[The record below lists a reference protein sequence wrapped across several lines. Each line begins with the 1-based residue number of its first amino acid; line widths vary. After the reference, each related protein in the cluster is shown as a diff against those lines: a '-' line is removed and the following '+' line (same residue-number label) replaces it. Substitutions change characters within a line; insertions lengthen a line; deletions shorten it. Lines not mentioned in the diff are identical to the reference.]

1 MKYVLSTIAFAL
13 LFPTHQSAA
22 FNGSGLMRQGP
33 DKAQSAQVDNK
44 SQAGDAATDAA
55 KKEAE
60 AKKKAQ
66 MEAAR
71 KRFEAQKRGE
81 AAKKAQRTPVQPSG
95 GVNDVQLMKPEA
107 NADRN
112 RGVAQGTQSQQQ
124 SQQQNVDPSQ
134 EGGDTLRGNSDS
146 YVPQAQG
153 NDTDSD
159 SMLDDG
165 KVGSFSGG
173 KMMWVLIALAVV
185 VVLFFASRRNSTGRQ
200 PKPAVGD
207 GVSDEEKEIAALHE
221 SLTNLKAEVEV
232 LKQQNIKLQKDFE
245 ESRKQTAAN
254 SNSTTANVHA
264 STNSSSASTK
274 PSSTAL
280 YANILNGMVF
290 QSDDMQSACDEYTVF
305 VLTVSGNEGTFKVND
320 APNAQLYLISNFAY
334 TVASAVEVRSKS
346 ANAKTI
352 ATMQLGRV
360 HKTENGWTIVK
371 KAVVELR

>member
-1 MKYVLSTIAFAL
+1 M
-13 LFPTHQSAA
+13 
-22 FNGSGLMRQGP
+22 
-33 DKAQSAQVDNK
+33 
-44 SQAGDAATDAA
+44 
-55 KKEAE
+55 
-60 AKKKAQ
+60 
-66 MEAAR
+66 
-71 KRFEAQKRGE
+71 
-81 AAKKAQRTPVQPSG
+81 QPSG

-112 RGVAQGTQSQQQ
+112 RGVVQGTQSQQQ

-134 EGGDTLRGNSDS
+134 EGGDTLCDNNDS

-159 SMLDDG
+159 SKQDNG
-165 KVGSFSGG
+165 KVGFFSGG

-185 VVLFFASRRNSTGRQ
+185 VVIFFASCKNSTGRQ

-207 GVSDEEKEIAALHE
+207 GLSDEEKEIAVLHE

-232 LKQQNIKLQKDFE
+232 LKQQNIKLQNDLE
-245 ESRKQTAAN
+245 DCRKQAAANVNSTAAN
-254 SNSTTANVHA
+254 ANVN
-264 STNSSSASTK
+264 NSFAGTK
-274 PSSTAL
+274 PSNTVL

-290 QSDDMQSACDEYTVF
+290 PSDDMQSACDEYTVF

-334 TVASAVEVRSKS
+334 SVASAVEVKSKS
-346 ANAKTI
+346 ASAKTI
-352 ATMQLGRV
+352 ATVKSGRV
-360 HKTENGWTIVK
+360 RKTGNGWTIVK

>member
-13 LFPTHQSAA
+13 LLSTHQSAA

-44 SQAGDAATDAA
+44 AQAGDAATDAA
-55 KKEAE
+55 KKKAEAE
-60 AKKKAQ
+60 KKAK

-71 KRFEAQKRGE
+71 KRAEAQKKAE
-81 AAKKAQRTPVQPSG
+81 AANKAQQTPVQPSG

-112 RGVAQGTQSQQQ
+112 RGVVQGTQSQQQ

-134 EGGDTLRGNSDS
+134 EGGDTLCDNNDS

-159 SMLDDG
+159 SKQDDG
-165 KVGSFSGG
+165 KVGFFSGG

-185 VVLFFASRRNSTGRQ
+185 VVIFFASRKNSTGRQ

-207 GVSDEEKEIAALHE
+207 GLSDEEKEIAVLHE

-232 LKQQNIKLQKDFE
+232 LKQQNIKLQNDLE
-245 ESRKQTAAN
+245 DYRKQAAANVNSTAAN
-254 SNSTTANVHA
+254 ANVN
-264 STNSSSASTK
+264 NSFAGTK
-274 PSSTAL
+274 PSNTVL

-290 QSDDMQSACDEYTVF
+290 PSDDMQSACDEYTVF

-334 TVASAVEVRSKS
+334 SVASAVEVKSKS
-346 ANAKTI
+346 ASAKTI
-352 ATMQLGRV
+352 ATVKSGRV
-360 HKTENGWTIVK
+360 RKTGNGWTIVK

>member
-13 LFPTHQSAA
+13 LLSNHQSAA

-33 DKAQSAQVDNK
+33 DKAQNAQVDNK
-44 SQAGDAATDAA
+44 AQAGGAAMDVV

-71 KRFEAQKRGE
+71 KRVEAQKRAE
-81 AAKKAQRTPVQPSG
+81 AAKKAQQTPVQPSE
-95 GVNDVQLMKPEA
+95 GVNDVQLMTPDA

-112 RGVAQGTQSQQQ
+112 RGVVQGGQSQQQ
-124 SQQQNVDPSQ
+124 SQQQNVEPSQ
-134 EGGDTLRGNSDS
+134 EGGDTLRGNNKS

-159 SMLDDG
+159 SKQDDG
-165 KVGSFSGG
+165 KVGFFSGG
-173 KMMWVLIALAVV
+173 KMMWLLIALAVV
-185 VVLFFASRRNSTGRQ
+185 VVLFFASRKNSTGRQ

-207 GVSDEEKEIAALHE
+207 GLSDEEKEIAALHK
-221 SLTNLKAEVEV
+221 SLTKLKAEVEV
-232 LKQQNIKLQKDFE
+232 LKQQNIELKKELEDC
-245 ESRKQTAAN
+245 RKQAAAN
-254 SNSTTANVHA
+254 VNSTTANVNVN
-264 STNSSSASTK
+264 NSFASTK
-274 PSSTAL
+274 PSNTVL

-290 QSDDMQSACDEYTVF
+290 PTDSMQQSRDEYTVF

-320 APNAQLYLISNFAY
+320 APNAQVYLISNFAY
-334 TVASAVEVRSKS
+334 SVANAVEVRSKS
-346 ANAKTI
+346 ASAKTI
-352 ATMQLGRV
+352 ATVQPGRV
-360 HKTENGWTIVK
+360 RKTGNGWTIVK

>member
-13 LFPTHQSAA
+13 LLSTHQSAA

-44 SQAGDAATDAA
+44 AQAGDAATDAA
-55 KKEAE
+55 KKKAEAE
-60 AKKKAQ
+60 KKAK

-71 KRFEAQKRGE
+71 KRAEAQKKAE
-81 AAKKAQRTPVQPSG
+81 AANKAQQTPVQPSG

-112 RGVAQGTQSQQQ
+112 RGVVQGTQSQQQ

-134 EGGDTLRGNSDS
+134 EGGDTLCDNNDS

-159 SMLDDG
+159 SKQDNG
-165 KVGSFSGG
+165 KVGFFSGG

-185 VVLFFASRRNSTGRQ
+185 VVIFFASRKNSTGRQ

-207 GVSDEEKEIAALHE
+207 GVSDEEKVIAALHE

-232 LKQQNIKLQKDFE
+232 LKQQNIELKKELEDC
-245 ESRKQTAAN
+245 RKQAAAN
-254 SNSTTANVHA
+254 VNSTTANVNVN
-264 STNSSSASTK
+264 NSFASTK
-274 PSSTAL
+274 PSNTVL

-290 QSDDMQSACDEYTVF
+290 PTDSMQQSRDEYTVF

-320 APNAQLYLISNFAY
+320 APNGQVYLISNFAY
-334 TVASAVEVRSKS
+334 SVANAVEVRSKS
-346 ANAKTI
+346 ASAKTI
-352 ATMQLGRV
+352 ATVQPGRV
-360 HKTENGWTIVK
+360 RKTGNGWTIVK

>member
-13 LFPTHQSAA
+13 LLSTHQSAA

-33 DKAQSAQVDNK
+33 DKAQNAQVDNK
-44 SQAGDAATDAA
+44 AQAGGAATDVV

-71 KRFEAQKRGE
+71 KRVEPQKRAE
-81 AAKKAQRTPVQPSG
+81 AAKKAQQTPVQPSG

-112 RGVAQGTQSQQQ
+112 RGVVQGTQSQQQ

-134 EGGDTLRGNSDS
+134 EGGDTLCDNNDS

-159 SMLDDG
+159 SKQDDG
-165 KVGSFSGG
+165 KVGFFSGG

-185 VVLFFASRRNSTGRQ
+185 VVIFFASRKNSTGRQ

-207 GVSDEEKEIAALHE
+207 GLSDEEKEIAVLHE

-232 LKQQNIKLQKDFE
+232 LKQQNIKLQNDLE
-245 ESRKQTAAN
+245 NCRKQVAANVNSTAAN
-254 SNSTTANVHA
+254 ANVN
-264 STNSSSASTK
+264 NSFAGTK
-274 PSSTAL
+274 PSNTVL

-290 QSDDMQSACDEYTVF
+290 PSDDMQSACDEYTVF

-334 TVASAVEVRSKS
+334 SVASAVEVKSKS
-346 ANAKTI
+346 ASAKTI
-352 ATMQLGRV
+352 ATVKSGRV
-360 HKTENGWTIVK
+360 RKTGNGWTIVK

>member
-13 LFPTHQSAA
+13 LLSTHQSAA

-44 SQAGDAATDAA
+44 AQAGDAATDAA
-55 KKEAE
+55 KKKAEAE
-60 AKKKAQ
+60 KKAK

-71 KRFEAQKRGE
+71 KRAEAQKKAE
-81 AAKKAQRTPVQPSG
+81 AANKAQQTPVQPSG

-112 RGVAQGTQSQQQ
+112 RGVVQGTQSQQQ
-124 SQQQNVDPSQ
+124 SQQQNVDPLQ
-134 EGGDTLRGNSDS
+134 EGGDTLCDNNDS

-159 SMLDDG
+159 SKQDDG
-165 KVGSFSGG
+165 KVGFFSGG

-185 VVLFFASRRNSTGRQ
+185 VVIFFASRKNSTGRQ

-207 GVSDEEKEIAALHE
+207 GLSDEEKEIAVLHE

-232 LKQQNIKLQKDFE
+232 LKQQNIKLQNDLE
-245 ESRKQTAAN
+245 DCRKQAAANVNSTAAN
-254 SNSTTANVHA
+254 ANVN
-264 STNSSSASTK
+264 NSFAGTK
-274 PSSTAL
+274 PSNTVL

-290 QSDDMQSACDEYTVF
+290 PSDDMQSACDEYTVF

-334 TVASAVEVRSKS
+334 SVASAVEVKSKS
-346 ANAKTI
+346 ASAKTI
-352 ATMQLGRV
+352 ATVKSGRV
-360 HKTENGWTIVK
+360 RKTGNGWTIVK

>member
-13 LFPTHQSAA
+13 LFSTHQSAA

-44 SQAGDAATDAA
+44 SKAGDAATDAA

-71 KRFEAQKRGE
+71 KRFEAQKRAE
-81 AAKKAQRTPVQPSG
+81 AAKKAQQTPVQPSG

-134 EGGDTLRGNSDS
+134 EGGDTLRGNNDS

-159 SMLDDG
+159 SKLDDG
-165 KVGSFSGG
+165 KVGFFSGG

-185 VVLFFASRRNSTGRQ
+185 VVLFFASRKNSKGRQ
-200 PKPAVGD
+200 PRPAVGD
-207 GVSDEEKEIAALHE
+207 GVSDEEKVIAALHE
-221 SLTNLKAEVEV
+221 SLNNLKAEVEV
-232 LKQQNIKLQKDFE
+232 LKQQNIKLQKDLE
-245 ESRKQTAAN
+245 DCRKQAATN
-254 SNSTTANVHA
+254 VNSTVANANVN
-264 STNSSSASTK
+264 NSFASTK
-274 PSSTAL
+274 PSNTVL

-290 QSDDMQSACDEYTVF
+290 PSDDMQSACDEYTVF

-334 TVASAVEVRSKS
+334 SVASAVEVKSKS
-346 ANAKTI
+346 ASAKTI
-352 ATMQLGRV
+352 ATVKPGRV
-360 HKTENGWTIVK
+360 RKTGNGWTIVK

>member
-13 LFPTHQSAA
+13 LLSTHQSAA

-44 SQAGDAATDAA
+44 ALAGDAATDAA
-55 KKEAE
+55 KKKAEAE
-60 AKKKAQ
+60 KKAK

-71 KRFEAQKRGE
+71 KRAEAQKKAE
-81 AAKKAQRTPVQPSG
+81 AANKAQQTPVQPSG

-112 RGVAQGTQSQQQ
+112 RGVVQGTQSQQQ

-134 EGGDTLRGNSDS
+134 EGGDTLCDNNDS

-159 SMLDDG
+159 SKQDDG
-165 KVGSFSGG
+165 KVGFFSGG

-185 VVLFFASRRNSTGRQ
+185 VVIFFASRKNSTGRQ

-207 GVSDEEKEIAALHE
+207 GLSDEEKEIAVLHE

-232 LKQQNIKLQKDFE
+232 LKQQNIKLQNDLE
-245 ESRKQTAAN
+245 DCRKQVAANVNSTAAN
-254 SNSTTANVHA
+254 ANVN
-264 STNSSSASTK
+264 NSFAGTK
-274 PSSTAL
+274 PSNTVL

-290 QSDDMQSACDEYTVF
+290 PSDDMQSACDEYTVF

-334 TVASAVEVRSKS
+334 SVASAVEVKSKS
-346 ANAKTI
+346 ASAKTI
-352 ATMQLGRV
+352 ATVKSGRV
-360 HKTENGWTIVK
+360 RKTGNGWTIVK

>member
-13 LFPTHQSAA
+13 LLSTHQSAA

-33 DKAQSAQVDNK
+33 DKAQNAQVDNK
-44 SQAGDAATDAA
+44 AQAGGAATDVV

-71 KRFEAQKRGE
+71 KRVEPQKRAE
-81 AAKKAQRTPVQPSG
+81 AAKKAQQTPVQPSG

-112 RGVAQGTQSQQQ
+112 RGVVQGTQSQQQ

-134 EGGDTLRGNSDS
+134 EGGDTLCDNNDS

-159 SMLDDG
+159 SKQDDG
-165 KVGSFSGG
+165 KVGFFSGG

-185 VVLFFASRRNSTGRQ
+185 VVIFFASRKNSTGRQ

-207 GVSDEEKEIAALHE
+207 GLSDEEKEIAVLHE

-232 LKQQNIKLQKDFE
+232 QKQQNIKLQNDLE
-245 ESRKQTAAN
+245 DCRKQVAANVNSTAAN
-254 SNSTTANVHA
+254 ANVN
-264 STNSSSASTK
+264 NSFAGTK
-274 PSSTAL
+274 PSNTVL

-290 QSDDMQSACDEYTVF
+290 PSDDMQSACDEYTVF

-334 TVASAVEVRSKS
+334 SVASAVEVKSKS
-346 ANAKTI
+346 ASAKTI
-352 ATMQLGRV
+352 ATVKSGRV
-360 HKTENGWTIVK
+360 RKTGNGWTIVK

>member
-13 LFPTHQSAA
+13 LLSTHQSAA
-22 FNGSGLMRQGP
+22 FNCSGLMRQGP

-44 SQAGDAATDAA
+44 AQAGDAATDAA
-55 KKEAE
+55 KKKAEAE
-60 AKKKAQ
+60 KKAK

-71 KRFEAQKRGE
+71 KRAEAQKKAE
-81 AAKKAQRTPVQPSG
+81 AANKAQQTPVQPSG

-112 RGVAQGTQSQQQ
+112 RGVVQGTQSQQQ

-134 EGGDTLRGNSDS
+134 EGGDTLCDNNDS

-159 SMLDDG
+159 SKQDDG
-165 KVGSFSGG
+165 KVGFFSGG

-185 VVLFFASRRNSTGRQ
+185 VVIFFASRKNSTGRQ

-207 GVSDEEKEIAALHE
+207 GLSDEEKEIAVLHE

-232 LKQQNIKLQKDFE
+232 LKQQNIKLQNDLE
-245 ESRKQTAAN
+245 DCRKQAAANVNSTAAN
-254 SNSTTANVHA
+254 ANVN
-264 STNSSSASTK
+264 NSFAGTK
-274 PSSTAL
+274 PSNTVL

-290 QSDDMQSACDEYTVF
+290 PSDDMQSACDEYTVF

-334 TVASAVEVRSKS
+334 SVASAVEVKSKS
-346 ANAKTI
+346 ASAKTI
-352 ATMQLGRV
+352 ATVKSGRV
-360 HKTENGWTIVK
+360 RKTGNGWTIVK

>member
-13 LFPTHQSAA
+13 LLSTHQSAA

-33 DKAQSAQVDNK
+33 DKAQNAQVDNK
-44 SQAGDAATDAA
+44 AQAGGAATDVV

-71 KRFEAQKRGE
+71 KRVEAQKRAE
-81 AAKKAQRTPVQPSG
+81 AAKKAQQTPVQPSG
-95 GVNDVQLMKPEA
+95 GVNDGQLMKPEA

-112 RGVAQGTQSQQQ
+112 RGVVQGTQSQQQ

-134 EGGDTLRGNSDS
+134 EGGDTLCDNNDS

-159 SMLDDG
+159 SKQDDG
-165 KVGSFSGG
+165 KVGFFSGG

-185 VVLFFASRRNSTGRQ
+185 VVIFFASRKNSTGRQ

-207 GVSDEEKEIAALHE
+207 GLSDEEKEIAVLHE

-232 LKQQNIKLQKDFE
+232 LKQQNIKLQNDLE
-245 ESRKQTAAN
+245 DCRKQVAANVNSTAAN
-254 SNSTTANVHA
+254 ANVN
-264 STNSSSASTK
+264 NSFAGTK
-274 PSSTAL
+274 PSNTVL

-290 QSDDMQSACDEYTVF
+290 PSDDMQSACDEYTVF

-334 TVASAVEVRSKS
+334 SVASAVEVKSKS
-346 ANAKTI
+346 ASAKTI
-352 ATMQLGRV
+352 ATVKSGRV
-360 HKTENGWTIVK
+360 RKTGNGWTIVK

>member
-13 LFPTHQSAA
+13 LLSTHQSAA

-33 DKAQSAQVDNK
+33 DKAQNAQVDNK
-44 SQAGDAATDAA
+44 AQAGGAATDVV

-71 KRFEAQKRGE
+71 KRVEPQKRAE
-81 AAKKAQRTPVQPSG
+81 AAKKAQQTPVQPSG

-112 RGVAQGTQSQQQ
+112 RGVVQGTQSQQQ

-134 EGGDTLRGNSDS
+134 EGGDTLCDNNDS

-159 SMLDDG
+159 SKQDDG
-165 KVGSFSGG
+165 KVGFFSGG

-185 VVLFFASRRNSTGRQ
+185 VVIFFASRKNSTGRQ

-207 GVSDEEKEIAALHE
+207 GLSDEEKEIAVLHE

-232 LKQQNIKLQKDFE
+232 LKQQNIKLQNDLE
-245 ESRKQTAAN
+245 DWRKQVAANVNSTAAN
-254 SNSTTANVHA
+254 ANVN
-264 STNSSSASTK
+264 NSFAGTK
-274 PSSTAL
+274 PSNTVL

-290 QSDDMQSACDEYTVF
+290 PSDDMQSACDEYTVF

-334 TVASAVEVRSKS
+334 SVASAVEVKSKS
-346 ANAKTI
+346 ASAKTI
-352 ATMQLGRV
+352 ATVKSGRV
-360 HKTENGWTIVK
+360 RKTGNGWTIVK

>member
-13 LFPTHQSAA
+13 LLSTHQSAA

-33 DKAQSAQVDNK
+33 DKAQNAQVDNK
-44 SQAGDAATDAA
+44 AQAGGAATDVV

-71 KRFEAQKRGE
+71 KRVEAQKRAE
-81 AAKKAQRTPVQPSG
+81 AAKKAQQTPVQPSG

-112 RGVAQGTQSQQQ
+112 RGVVQGTQSQQQ

-134 EGGDTLRGNSDS
+134 DGGDTLCDNNDS

-159 SMLDDG
+159 SKQDDG
-165 KVGSFSGG
+165 KVGFFSGG

-185 VVLFFASRRNSTGRQ
+185 VVIFFASRKNSTGRQ

-207 GVSDEEKEIAALHE
+207 GLSDEEKEIAVLHE

-232 LKQQNIKLQKDFE
+232 LKQQNIKLQNDLE
-245 ESRKQTAAN
+245 DCRKQVAANVNSTAAN
-254 SNSTTANVHA
+254 ANVN
-264 STNSSSASTK
+264 NSFAGTK
-274 PSSTAL
+274 PSNTVL

-290 QSDDMQSACDEYTVF
+290 PSDDMQSACDEYTVF

-334 TVASAVEVRSKS
+334 SVASAVEVKSKS
-346 ANAKTI
+346 ASAKTI
-352 ATMQLGRV
+352 ATVKSGRV
-360 HKTENGWTIVK
+360 RKTGNGWTIVK

>member
-13 LFPTHQSAA
+13 LFSTHQSAA
-22 FNGSGLMRQGP
+22 VKGSGLMRQGP

-44 SQAGDAATDAA
+44 AQAGDAATDAA
-55 KKEAE
+55 KKKAEAE
-60 AKKKAQ
+60 KKAK

-71 KRFEAQKRGE
+71 KRAEAQKKAE
-81 AAKKAQRTPVQPSG
+81 AANKAQQTPVQPSG

-112 RGVAQGTQSQQQ
+112 CGVAQGTQSQQQ

-134 EGGDTLRGNSDS
+134 EGGDTLSGNNDS

-159 SMLDDG
+159 SKQDDG
-165 KVGSFSGG
+165 KVGFFSGG
-173 KMMWVLIALAVV
+173 KIMWVLIALAVV
-185 VVLFFASRRNSTGRQ
+185 MVLFFASRKNSTGRQ

-207 GVSDEEKEIAALHE
+207 GLSDEEKEIAALHE

-232 LKQQNIKLQKDFE
+232 LKQQNIKLQNDLE
-245 ESRKQTAAN
+245 DCRKQVAANVNSTAAN
-254 SNSTTANVHA
+254 ANVN
-264 STNSSSASTK
+264 NSFASTK
-274 PSSTAL
+274 PSNTVL

-290 QSDDMQSACDEYTVF
+290 PSDDMQSACDEYTVF
-305 VLTVSGNEGTFKVND
+305 VLTVSGNDGTFKVND

-334 TVASAVEVRSKS
+334 SVASAVEVKSKS
-346 ANAKTI
+346 ASAKTI
-352 ATMQLGRV
+352 ATVKPGRV
-360 HKTENGWTIVK
+360 RKTGNGWTIVK

>member
-13 LFPTHQSAA
+13 LLSTHQSAA

-33 DKAQSAQVDNK
+33 DKAQNAQVDNK
-44 SQAGDAATDAA
+44 AQAGGAATDVV

-71 KRFEAQKRGE
+71 KRVEPQKRAE
-81 AAKKAQRTPVQPSG
+81 AAKKAQQTPVQPSG

-112 RGVAQGTQSQQQ
+112 RGVVQGTQSQQQ

-134 EGGDTLRGNSDS
+134 EGGDTLCDNNDS

-159 SMLDDG
+159 SKQDDG
-165 KVGSFSGG
+165 KVGFFSGG

-185 VVLFFASRRNSTGRQ
+185 VVIFFASRKNSTGRQ

-207 GVSDEEKEIAALHE
+207 GLSDEEKEIAVLHE

-232 LKQQNIKLQKDFE
+232 LKQQNIKLQNDLE
-245 ESRKQTAAN
+245 DCRKQVAANVNSTAAN
-254 SNSTTANVHA
+254 ANVN
-264 STNSSSASTK
+264 NSFAGTK
-274 PSSTAL
+274 PSNTVL

-290 QSDDMQSACDEYTVF
+290 PSDDMQSACDEYTVF

-334 TVASAVEVRSKS
+334 SVASAVEVKSKS
-346 ANAKTI
+346 ASAKTI
-352 ATMQLGRV
+352 ATVKSGRV
-360 HKTENGWTIVK
+360 RKTGNGWTIVK

>member
-13 LFPTHQSAA
+13 LLSTHQSAA

-33 DKAQSAQVDNK
+33 EKAQSAQVDNK
-44 SQAGDAATDAA
+44 AQVGDAAKDAA

-71 KRFEAQKRGE
+71 KRFEAQKRAE

-124 SQQQNVDPSQ
+124 SQQQNGDPLQ
-134 EGGDTLRGNSDS
+134 EGGDTLRGNNDS

-153 NDTDSD
+153 NDIDSD
-159 SMLDDG
+159 SKQDDG
-165 KVGSFSGG
+165 KVGFFSGG

-185 VVLFFASRRNSTGRQ
+185 VVLFFASRKNSKGRQ

-207 GVSDEEKEIAALHE
+207 GVNDEKKEIEALHE

-232 LKQQNIKLQKDFE
+232 LKQQNIKLQKDLE
-245 ESRKQTAAN
+245 DCRKQAAAN
-254 SNSTTANVHA
+254 VNFTTANANVN
-264 STNSSSASTK
+264 NSFASTK
-274 PSSTAL
+274 PSNTVL

-290 QSDDMQSACDEYTVF
+290 PSDDMQPTCDEYTVF

-334 TVASAVEVRSKS
+334 SVASAVEVKSKS
-346 ANAKTI
+346 ASAKVI
-352 ATMQLGRV
+352 ATVKPGRV
-360 HKTENGWTIVK
+360 RKTGNGWTIVK

>member
-13 LFPTHQSAA
+13 LLSTHQSAA

-44 SQAGDAATDAA
+44 AQAGDAATDAA
-55 KKEAE
+55 KKKAEAE
-60 AKKKAQ
+60 KKAK

-71 KRFEAQKRGE
+71 KRAEAQKKAE
-81 AAKKAQRTPVQPSG
+81 AANKAQQTPVQPSG

-112 RGVAQGTQSQQQ
+112 RGVVQGTQSQQQ

-134 EGGDTLRGNSDS
+134 EGGDTLCDNNDS

-159 SMLDDG
+159 SKQDNG
-165 KVGSFSGG
+165 KVGFFSGG

-185 VVLFFASRRNSTGRQ
+185 VVIFFASRKNSTGRQ

-207 GVSDEEKEIAALHE
+207 GVSDEAKEIAALHK
-221 SLTNLKAEVEV
+221 SLTKLKAEVEV
-232 LKQQNIKLQKDFE
+232 LKQQNIELKKELEDC
-245 ESRKQTAAN
+245 RKQAAAN
-254 SNSTTANVHA
+254 VNSTTANVNVN
-264 STNSSSASTK
+264 NSFASTK
-274 PSSTAL
+274 PSNTVL

-290 QSDDMQSACDEYTVF
+290 PTDSMQQSRDEYTVF

-320 APNAQLYLISNFAY
+320 APNAQVYLISNFAY
-334 TVASAVEVRSKS
+334 SVANAVEVRSKS
-346 ANAKTI
+346 ASAKTI
-352 ATMQLGRV
+352 ATVQPGRV
-360 HKTENGWTIVK
+360 RKTGNGWTIVK

>member
-13 LFPTHQSAA
+13 LLSTHQSAA
-22 FNGSGLMRQGP
+22 VKGCGLMRQGP

-44 SQAGDAATDAA
+44 AQAGDAATDAA
-55 KKEAE
+55 KKKAEAE
-60 AKKKAQ
+60 KKAK

-71 KRFEAQKRGE
+71 KRVEAQKKAE
-81 AAKKAQRTPVQPSG
+81 AANKAQQTPVQPSG

-112 RGVAQGTQSQQQ
+112 RGVVQGTQSQQQ

-134 EGGDTLRGNSDS
+134 EGGDTLCDNNDS

-159 SMLDDG
+159 SKQDNG
-165 KVGSFSGG
+165 KVGFFSGG

-185 VVLFFASRRNSTGRQ
+185 VVIFFASRKNSTGRQ

-207 GVSDEEKEIAALHE
+207 GLSDEEKEIAVLHE

-232 LKQQNIKLQKDFE
+232 LKQQNIKLQNDLE
-245 ESRKQTAAN
+245 DCRKQAAANVNSTAAN
-254 SNSTTANVHA
+254 ANVN
-264 STNSSSASTK
+264 NSFAGTK
-274 PSSTAL
+274 PSNTVL

-290 QSDDMQSACDEYTVF
+290 PSDDMQSACDEYTVF

-334 TVASAVEVRSKS
+334 SVASAVEVKSKS
-346 ANAKTI
+346 ASAKTI
-352 ATMQLGRV
+352 ATVKSGRV
-360 HKTENGWTIVK
+360 RKTGNGWTIVK

>member
-13 LFPTHQSAA
+13 LLSTHQSAA

-33 DKAQSAQVDNK
+33 DKAQNAQVDNK
-44 SQAGDAATDAA
+44 AQAGGAATDVV

-71 KRFEAQKRGE
+71 KRVEPQKRAE
-81 AAKKAQRTPVQPSG
+81 AAKKAQQTPVQPSG
-95 GVNDVQLMKPEA
+95 GVNDVQVMKPEA

-112 RGVAQGTQSQQQ
+112 RGVVQGTQSQQQ

-134 EGGDTLRGNSDS
+134 EGGDTLCDNNDS

-159 SMLDDG
+159 SKQDDG
-165 KVGSFSGG
+165 KVGFFSGG

-185 VVLFFASRRNSTGRQ
+185 VVIFFASRKNSTGRQ

-207 GVSDEEKEIAALHE
+207 GLSDEEKEIAVLHE

-232 LKQQNIKLQKDFE
+232 LKQQNIKLQNDLE
-245 ESRKQTAAN
+245 DCRKQVAANVNSTAAN
-254 SNSTTANVHA
+254 ANVN
-264 STNSSSASTK
+264 NSFAGTK
-274 PSSTAL
+274 PSNTVL

-290 QSDDMQSACDEYTVF
+290 PSDDMQSACDEYTVF

-334 TVASAVEVRSKS
+334 SVASAVEVKSKS
-346 ANAKTI
+346 ASAKTI
-352 ATMQLGRV
+352 ATVKSGRV
-360 HKTENGWTIVK
+360 RKTGNGWTIVK

>member
-13 LFPTHQSAA
+13 LLSTHQSAA

-33 DKAQSAQVDNK
+33 DKAQNAQVDNK
-44 SQAGDAATDAA
+44 AQAGGAATDVV

-71 KRFEAQKRGE
+71 KRVEAQKRAE
-81 AAKKAQRTPVQPSG
+81 AAKKAQQTPVQPSG

-112 RGVAQGTQSQQQ
+112 RGVVQGTQSQQQ

-134 EGGDTLRGNSDS
+134 EGGDTLCDNNDS

-159 SMLDDG
+159 SKQDDG
-165 KVGSFSGG
+165 KVGFFSGG

-185 VVLFFASRRNSTGRQ
+185 VVIFFASRKNSTGRQ
-200 PKPAVGD
+200 PKPAFGD
-207 GVSDEEKEIAALHE
+207 GLSDEEKEIAVLHE

-232 LKQQNIKLQKDFE
+232 LKQQNIKLQNDLE
-245 ESRKQTAAN
+245 DCRKQVAANVNSTAAN
-254 SNSTTANVHA
+254 ANVN
-264 STNSSSASTK
+264 NSFAGTK
-274 PSSTAL
+274 PSNTVL

-290 QSDDMQSACDEYTVF
+290 PSDDMQSACDEYTVF

-334 TVASAVEVRSKS
+334 SVASAVEVKSKS
-346 ANAKTI
+346 ASAKTI
-352 ATMQLGRV
+352 ATVKSGRV
-360 HKTENGWTIVK
+360 RKTGNGWTIVK

>member
-13 LFPTHQSAA
+13 LLSTHQSAA

-44 SQAGDAATDAA
+44 AQAGDAATDAA
-55 KKEAE
+55 KKKAEAE
-60 AKKKAQ
+60 KKAK

-71 KRFEAQKRGE
+71 KRAEAQKKAE
-81 AAKKAQRTPVQPSG
+81 AANKAQQTPVQPSG

-112 RGVAQGTQSQQQ
+112 RGVVQGTQSQQQ

-134 EGGDTLRGNSDS
+134 EGGDTLCDNNGS
-146 YVPQAQG
+146 YVPHAQG

-159 SMLDDG
+159 SKQDDG
-165 KVGSFSGG
+165 KVGFFSGG

-185 VVLFFASRRNSTGRQ
+185 VVIFFASRKNSTGRQ

-207 GVSDEEKEIAALHE
+207 GLSDEEKEIAALHE

-232 LKQQNIKLQKDFE
+232 LKQQNIKLQNDLE
-245 ESRKQTAAN
+245 DCRKQVAANVNSTAAN
-254 SNSTTANVHA
+254 ANVN
-264 STNSSSASTK
+264 NSFAGTK
-274 PSSTAL
+274 PSNTVL

-290 QSDDMQSACDEYTVF
+290 PSDDMQSACDEYTVF

-334 TVASAVEVRSKS
+334 SVASAVEVKSKS
-346 ANAKTI
+346 ASAKTI
-352 ATMQLGRV
+352 ATVKSGRV
-360 HKTENGWTIVK
+360 RKTGNGWTIVK